1 MAADDLGDVAD
12 PHAFVADRVQH
23 GSLRCL
29 LTLRAAMAEALRAR
43 EVPAPTASLAAEIG
57 GLAFSTGFA
66 RWVAP
71 GSEREFAEL
80 AAEALDELMAA
91 TTTLG

>member
-1 MAADDLGDVAD
+1 MAD
-12 PHAFVADRVQH
+12 
-23 GSLRCL
+23 
-29 LTLRAAMAEALRAR
+29 ALRAR
-43 EVPAPTASLAAEIG
+43 GVPDPTARLAAEIG

-71 GSEREFAEL
+71 GNEREFTELVREALAEL
-80 AAEALDELMAA
+80 LAA